1 MPTLPAMNSFR
12 HFVQAEIA
20 RRCAKNPR
28 YSLRALARALAL
40 DPATLSQLVRGK
52 RRMTARTIRRIG
64 AARGLA
70 PEEIE
75 AYVGF
80 SEKKQPRGALRTL
93 DDLEKDLVALVEE
106 WQHHAILEL
115 TTLEDFRPD
124 TRWIARVLD
133 TPPDTVN
140 IALQRLTR
148 LGLLKMVSS
157 SKWAT
162 DVAPA
167 PGAPKARKA
176 RGGRPVVKWQMIAR
190 DPERLAAFYSEL
202 FDWKIDAANALHY
215 REVDTGSKKGIG
227 GGIWPAPPE
236 APSFVQLFVE
246 VADLAGS
253 VTQAVALGAEVLVPP
268 QELPD
273 GDALAIVRD
282 PAGIPFGM
290 MRASRR

>member
-1 MPTLPAMNSFR
+1 MTTFR

-28 YSLRALARALAL
+28 YSLRALARALAI
-40 DPATLSQLVRGK
+40 DPATLSQLVRGR

-64 AARGLA
+64 TALGLA
-70 PEEIE
+70 SEEI
-75 AYVGF
+75 AKYVRF
-80 SEKKQPRGALRTL
+80 EDKPATKQPPGALRTL
-93 DDLEKDLVALVEE
+93 DELEKDLAALVEE

-140 IALQRLTR
+140 VALQRLTR

-162 DVAPA
+162 EVAPA
-167 PGAPKARKA
+167 PAVKRITRSKA
-176 RGGRPVVKWQMIAR
+176 GRPVVKWQMIAR
-190 DPERLAAFYSEL
+190 DPERLAAFYAEL
-202 FDWKIDAANALHY
+202 FGWKIDAENALHY
-215 REVDTGSKKGIG
+215 REVNTGSPRGIG

-246 VADLAGS
+246 VSDLEAA
-253 VTQAVALGAEVLVPP
+253 VAQARALGAEVIVPP

-273 GDALAIVRD
+273 GDALAIVKD
-282 PAGIPFGM
+282 PAGIPLGM
-290 MRASRR
+290 TRASLR

>member
-1 MPTLPAMNSFR
+1 MSSFR

-28 YSLRALARALAL
+28 YSLRALARTLSL

-64 AARGLA
+64 AALGLA

-75 AYVGF
+75 SYVRL
-80 SEKKQPRGALRTL
+80 EETPRAKQPPGALRTL

-140 IALQRLTR
+140 VALQRLTR

-157 SKWAT
+157 SRWAT
-162 DVAPA
+162 DIAPA
-167 PGAPKARKA
+167 PTPPRPKRK
-176 RGGRPVVKWQMIAR
+176 RGGRPVMKWQMIAR

-202 FDWKIDAANALHY
+202 FDWKVDAANALHY
-215 REVDTGSKKGIG
+215 REVETGSPRGIN

-246 VADLAGS
+246 VADLEGS
-253 VTQAVALGAEVLVPP
+253 VAQAVALGAEVLVPP

>member
-1 MPTLPAMNSFR
+1 MNPFR

-64 AARGLA
+64 AALGLA

-75 AYVGF
+75 GYVRL
-80 SEKKQPRGALRTL
+80 EDRPRAKQPPGALRTL

-115 TTLEDFRPD
+115 TTLADFRPD

-140 IALQRLTR
+140 VALQRLTR

-162 DVAPA
+162 EVAPA
-167 PGAPKARKA
+167 PAAPRRKG
-176 RGGRPVVKWQMIAR
+176 RRSGRPVVKWQMIAR

-202 FDWKIDAANALHY
+202 FDWKIDAGNALHY
-215 REVDTGSKKGIG
+215 REVDTGSPKGIG

-246 VADLAGS
+246 VDDLEGS
-253 VTQAVALGAEVLVPP
+253 LAQAVALGADVLVPP